1 MLIDGSTVSHE
12 KLHQCISSHRGNG
25 ISSPKQ
31 RNINFGVCL
40 QNKMA
45 YKMETEDNHTS
56 YSPGNDVD
64 GKKRLRCSNFS
75 SQEKNILI
83 HIIEK
88 YQDVIEC
95 KKTDKVSVQ
104 EREKVWEGIAQEFN
118 EIVLAEP
125 VRTSRQLKMCY
136 ENLKRRIRKEVFAEE
151 QKPVKSNID
160 PVVAL
165 RSQVHVPS
173 DVDSNSSTLLHIPQG
188 KTPFIK
194 RKELRYSLRDH
205 VGSPVALF
213 LFEKLPSFIYHPF
226 ATCVTLGQVEA

>member
-1 MLIDGSTVSHE
+1 
-12 KLHQCISSHRGNG
+12 
-25 ISSPKQ
+25 
-31 RNINFGVCL
+31 
-40 QNKMA
+40 MA
-45 YKMETEDNHTS
+45 YKMETEDGHLS

-173 DVDSNSSTLLHIPQG
+173 DVDSNSSTLLHVPQG
-188 KTPFIK
+188 KTPLIK

-205 VGSPVALF
+205 VRSPVALF
-213 LFEKLPSFIYHPF
+213 LFEKLPPFIYHPF
-226 ATCVTLGQVEA
+226 ATCVALGQVNQSLR

>member
-1 MLIDGSTVSHE
+1 M
-12 KLHQCISSHRGNG
+12 
-25 ISSPKQ
+25 
-31 RNINFGVCL
+31 RNEQWYFVAKGGKYEVWVCL

-45 YKMETEDNHTS
+45 YKMEMEDSHVS
-56 YSPGNDVD
+56 YSSGHDVD
-64 GKKRLRCSNFS
+64 AKKRLRCSNFS

-88 YQDVIEC
+88 YQDIIEC

-136 ENLKRRIRKEVFAEE
+136 ENLKRRIRKEVCADEP
-151 QKPVKSNID
+151 KPVKNNID
-160 PVVAL
+160 PIVAL
-165 RSQVHVPS
+165 RSQAHVPS
-173 DVDSNSSTLLHIPQG
+173 DVDSNSTLLHVPQG

-194 RKELRYSLRDH
+194 RKRVAGFFGGPCVVSCST
-205 VGSPVALF
+205 VPV
-213 LFEKLPSFIYHPF
+213 
-226 ATCVTLGQVEA
+226 

>member
-1 MLIDGSTVSHE
+1 
-12 KLHQCISSHRGNG
+12 
-25 ISSPKQ
+25 
-31 RNINFGVCL
+31 
-40 QNKMA
+40 MA
-45 YKMETEDNHTS
+45 YKMETEDSHLS

-173 DVDSNSSTLLHIPQG
+173 DVDSNSSTLLHVPQG
-188 KTPFIK
+188 KTPLIK
-194 RKELRYSLRDH
+194 RKELRYSLRDY
-205 VGSPVALF
+205 VRSPVALF
-213 LFEKLPSFIYHPF
+213 LFEKLPPFIYRPF
-226 ATCVTLGQVEA
+226 ATCVTLEQLNQR

>member
-1 MLIDGSTVSHE
+1 
-12 KLHQCISSHRGNG
+12 
-25 ISSPKQ
+25 
-31 RNINFGVCL
+31 
-40 QNKMA
+40 
-45 YKMETEDNHTS
+45 METEDSHTS

-136 ENLKRRIRKEVFAEE
+136 ENLKRRIRKEVFSEE

-173 DVDSNSSTLLHIPQG
+173 DVDSNSSTLLHVPQG

-194 RKELRYSLRDH
+194 RKELAIFFERSCG
-205 VGSPVALF
+205 VSSSAVPVWKAAITYF
-213 LFEKLPSFIYHPF
+213 SSVCYMCNTWIS
-226 ATCVTLGQVEA
+226 QSIR

>member
-1 MLIDGSTVSHE
+1 
-12 KLHQCISSHRGNG
+12 
-25 ISSPKQ
+25 
-31 RNINFGVCL
+31 
-40 QNKMA
+40 
-45 YKMETEDNHTS
+45 MEMEDNHRA

-88 YQDVIEC
+88 HQDIIEC

-136 ENLKRRIRKEVFAEE
+136 ENLKRRIRKEVCGDE
-151 QKPVKSNID
+151 QKTVKPGID
-160 PVVAL
+160 PIVAL
-165 RSQVHVPS
+165 RSQVLVPS
-173 DVDSNSSTLLHIPQG
+173 DVDSNSSTHLHAPQG
-188 KTPFIK
+188 KTT
-194 RKELRYSLRDH
+194 
-205 VGSPVALF
+205 F
-213 LFEKLPSFIYHPF
+213 LK
-226 ATCVTLGQVEA
+226 